1 MAKFQLQAGE
11 TLIGKGP
18 MSLYQKQGLT
28 QKPIQGKIYVTDKRI
43 CFYMDLSGTVL
54 MELPIGEIKN
64 FTVGSMLFITKVTIQ
79 SKQGES
85 YPLTGFP
92 AKKLQSWL
100 LQLGVQKA

>member
-28 QKPIQGKIYVTDKRI
+28 KKIYVTDQRV
-43 CFYMDLSGTVL
+43 CFYMDLSGTAL
-54 MELPIGEIKN
+54 MELTLGEIKG
-64 FTVGSMLFITKVTIQ
+64 FTVGSILLATKVIIQ
-79 SKQGES
+79 SKVGES

-92 AKKLQSWL
+92 AKKLQGWL
-100 LQLGVQKA
+100 AQLGVPKLSE